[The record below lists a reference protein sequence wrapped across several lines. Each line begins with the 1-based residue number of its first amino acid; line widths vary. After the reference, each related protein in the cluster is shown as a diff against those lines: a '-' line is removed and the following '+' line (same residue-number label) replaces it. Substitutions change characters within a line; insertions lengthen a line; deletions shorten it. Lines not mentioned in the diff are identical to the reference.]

1 VWCLYGLPTQVP
13 SLPHFWIRKDNMA
26 RVDTHQLIQ
35 ELVEGGL
42 PQKPSEIIGKAF
54 LNSSN
59 SNENYV
65 TKEQFA
71 HLEKEQVDIKTSLA
85 VITKTMASKEDLD
98 KLKTEVLEVK
108 SEIKTI
114 NTNIKWIMAIL
125 LLIAGILLKNTFI
138 H

>member
-1 VWCLYGLPTQVP
+1 
-13 SLPHFWIRKDNMA
+13 MA

-35 ELVEGGL
+35 ELMEGGL
-42 PQKPSEIIGKAF
+42 PQKPSEILGKAF

-85 VITKTMASKEDLD
+85 VITQTMATKEDLD

-114 NTNIKWIMAIL
+114 NTNIKWIMAII

>member
-1 VWCLYGLPTQVP
+1 MWCVFAVYRLSP

-42 PQKPSEIIGKAF
+42 PQKPSEILGKSF
-54 LNSSN
+54 FNNSN
-59 SNENYV
+59 NNENYA
-65 TKEQFA
+65 TKEQVS
-71 HLEKEQVDIKTSLA
+71 HIEKEQLDIKHE
-85 VITKTMASKEDLD
+85 I
-98 KLKTEVLEVK
+98 LEVK